1 MTPEPSPIS
10 FSWSAR
16 GRSFRYAAR
25 GVRVLFATQHN
36 ARLHLTA
43 TVAVLV
49 LAAILQI
56 TKLEWVAV
64 LAAIGIVLVAES
76 LNTAV
81 ERLGDAVSREFHP
94 AIADA
99 KDLAAGA
106 VLLASLT
113 SAAIGAF
120 VFTPYLFGLFI
131 SLE

>member
-1 MTPEPSPIS
+1 M
-10 FSWSAR
+10 
-16 GRSFRYAAR
+16 
-25 GVRVLFATQHN
+25 RVLFATQHN

-113 SAAIGAF
+113 SAAIGAL